1 MGGKT
6 AGGEEYATLK
16 EIGLVKAMNICKRL
30 YESMA
35 GRAAETSVKVL
46 SIGLGYTAVSTAD
59 GGLGLAFTSFESKKG
74 CTVVTHEKDY
84 EDGPALDL
92 LPLITAPNPIHR
104 SMALALVNAL
114 NHRRA
119 LALPEDRSN
128 ETLFD
133 LLGIGRGTRVA
144 MAGYFGPLI
153 AKLEKRAAV
162 VELFDI
168 GRLIGDSCMFLEK
181 LAHWAEVLIMTS
193 TAILNDTAESL
204 LAAVGPDVRVV
215 MMGPSTPLVADA
227 FTGLPVDVLAGTV
240 PVDPKGIFKAVRH
253 GKGAPALQRFSRKSY
268 QLLSDLSDAVKS

>member
-1 MGGKT
+1 MGGET
-6 AGGEEYATLK
+6 AGGEDHATLK
-16 EIGLVKAMNICKRL
+16 AIGLVEAMNICERL

-35 GRAAETSVKVL
+35 GRAAETSVEVL

-74 CTVVTHEKDY
+74 CTVVNHEKDY
-84 EDGPALDL
+84 EDSPALDL
-92 LPLITAPNPIHR
+92 LRLITAPNPIHR

-119 LALPEDRSN
+119 LELPEDRSN

-144 MAGYFGPLI
+144 MAGYFGTLI

-168 GRLIGDSCMFLEK
+168 DRRIGDSRMFLGK
-181 LAHWAEVLIMTS
+181 LGRWAEVLIMTS
-193 TAILNDTAESL
+193 TAILNDTADSL
-204 LAAVGPDVRVV
+204 LAAVGPDVQVV

-227 FTGLPVDVLAGTV
+227 FIGLPVDVLAGTV
-240 PVDPKGIFKAVRH
+240 PVDSDGIFKAVRH
-253 GKGAPALQRFSRKSY
+253 GKGNPVLQRFSRKSHL
-268 QLLSDLSDAVKS
+268 LLSDLSDAVKD

>member
-1 MGGKT
+1 MT
-6 AGGEEYATLK
+6 
-16 EIGLVKAMNICKRL
+16 ICERL
-30 YESMA
+30 YDCMA
-35 GRAAETSVKVL
+35 GPAGDVSVGLL

-59 GGLGLAFTSFESKKG
+59 GGLGIAFTSFETKQG
-74 CTVVTHEKDY
+74 CTVVTHENDY

-92 LPLITAPNPIHR
+92 LRLITAPNPIHR

-133 LLGIGRGTRVA
+133 LLGIGPGTRVA

-168 GRLIGDSCMFLEK
+168 GRRIGDSRLFLEK
-181 LAHWAEVLIMTS
+181 LGCWAEVLIMTS
-193 TAILNDTAESL
+193 TAILNDTADSL
-204 LAAVGPDVRVV
+204 LAAVGPDARVV
-215 MMGPSTPLVADA
+215 MMGPSTPLVAEA

-240 PVDPKGIFKAVRH
+240 PVDSDGIFKAVRH
-253 GKGAPALQRFSRKSY
+253 GKGTPALQRFSRKSY
-268 QLLSDLSDAVKS
+268 QLLSDLSDAGKD

>member
-1 MGGKT
+1 MGGET
-6 AGGEEYATLK
+6 AGGEDHVTLK
-16 EIGLVKAMNICKRL
+16 AIGQVKAMTICERL

-35 GRAAETSVKVL
+35 GRAAETSVGLL

-59 GGLGLAFTSFESKKG
+59 GGLGIAFTSFETKQG
-74 CTVVTHEKDY
+74 CTMVTHENNY

-92 LPLITAPNPIHR
+92 LRLITASNPIHR

-128 ETLFD
+128 EALFD

-153 AKLEKRAAV
+153 VKLEKRAAT
-162 VELFDI
+162 VEVFDT
-168 GRLIGDSCMFLEK
+168 GRRIGDSIAFMEK
-181 LAHWAEVLIMTS
+181 LGQWAEVLIMTS
-193 TAILNDTAESL
+193 TAILNDTADSL
-204 LAAVGPDVRVV
+204 LAAVGPDARVV
-215 MMGPSTPLVADA
+215 MMGPSTPLVAEA

-240 PVDPKGIFKAVRH
+240 PIDSEGIFKAVRH
-253 GKGAPALQRFSRKSY
+253 GKGTPALRRFSRKVY
-268 QLLSDLSDAVKS
+268 LLLPGLSDAVLP